1 MKKKLLIISFLAF
14 TLSITATI
22 PSPTIEVMSVVDDDT
37 DYEILNPNTPRPKNI
52 NYNIISSE

>member
-22 PSPTIEVMSVVDDDT
+22 PSPTIEVMAVADENPDYT
-37 DYEILNPNTPRPKNI
+37 DIDFSKPRPKNI
-52 NYNIISSE
+52 DYTIISSE